1 MAAVAQDIM
10 TQPQVEETQETTEK
24 PARKRGLPI
33 ARIIQFLIISSLAMS
48 FIPLSLIIQIF
59 GEEEA
64 TLQETLTVLESQ
76 LTAEPDVDPEEEA
89 LRTTNLQLM
98 SQISSLQQLTDSL
111 GSNNRLW
118 PDIMRLLLDYD
129 ANYLEITSLV
139 QEDNVL
145 RLQGNANAQQTIL
158 NYVSRVQ
165 DAPFVVDV
173 QIGNIA
179 LDQEAET
186 ERNLTFAV
194 SVRLEEMGDD

>member
-10 TQPQVEETQETTEK
+10 TQPKVEETQETPK
-24 PARKRGLPI
+24 PARKRGLPV

-59 GEEEA
+59 SEEEA
-64 TLQETLTVLESQ
+64 VLQETLTVLESQ
-76 LTAEPDVDPEEEA
+76 LTAEPKIDPEEA
-89 LRTTNLQLM
+89 TLRATNLQLM
-98 SQISSLQQLTDSL
+98 SQISSLQQLADSL
-111 GSNNRLW
+111 EANNRHW
-118 PDIMRLLLDYD
+118 PEIMRLLLDYD
-129 ANYLEITSLV
+129 ANYFEITSLV
-139 QEDNVL
+139 QENDVL
-145 RLQGNANAQQTIL
+145 RLQGNANAQETIL

-165 DAPFVVDV
+165 DAPFVIDV

-179 LDQEAET
+179 LDQDAET

>member
-1 MAAVAQDIM
+1 MAAVAQDMM
-10 TQPQVEETQETTEK
+10 TQPQVEETKETTEK
-24 PARKRGLPI
+24 PTRKRGLPI

-64 TLQETLTVLESQ
+64 VLQETLTVLESQ

-111 GSNNRLW
+111 GSHNRLW

-139 QEDNVL
+139 QENNML
-145 RLQGNANAQQTIL
+145 RLEGNANAQETIL

-194 SVRLEEMGDD
+194 SVRLEDMGDD

>member
-1 MAAVAQDIM
+1 MAAVAQDMM
-10 TQPQVEETQETTEK
+10 TQPQVEETQETNEK
-24 PARKRGLPI
+24 PTRKRGLPI

-64 TLQETLTVLESQ
+64 VLQETLTVLESQ
-76 LTAEPDVDPEEEA
+76 LTAEPDIDPEEEA

-111 GSNNRLW
+111 GSHNRLW

-139 QEDNVL
+139 QENNML
-145 RLQGNANAQQTIL
+145 RLEGNANAQETIL

-194 SVRLEEMGDD
+194 SVRLEDMGDD

>member
-1 MAAVAQDIM
+1 MAAVAQDMM

-24 PARKRGLPI
+24 PTRKRGLPI

-64 TLQETLTVLESQ
+64 VLQETLTVLERQ

-89 LRTTNLQLM
+89 LRATNLQLM

-139 QEDNVL
+139 QENNLL
-145 RLQGNANAQQTIL
+145 RLEGNANAQETIL
-158 NYVSRVQ
+158 NYVSQVQ

-186 ERNLTFAV
+186 ERNLTFAL
-194 SVRLEEMGDD
+194 SVRLEDMGDD